1 MPCVDMS
8 LEKLYKYEGT
18 HPKPDDFDEF
28 WERGLA
34 EMNSVDPCPTLTP
47 VDCRSKIADVFDL

>member
-8 LEKLYKYEGT
+8 LEKLYKYEGMN
-18 HPKPDDFDEF
+18 PKPDDFDEF